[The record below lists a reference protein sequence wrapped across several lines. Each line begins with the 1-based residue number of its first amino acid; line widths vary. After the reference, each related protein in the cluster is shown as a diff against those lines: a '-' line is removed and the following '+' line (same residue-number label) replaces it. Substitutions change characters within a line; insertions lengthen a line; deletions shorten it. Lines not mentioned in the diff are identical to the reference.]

1 MSESNDAAG
10 RTPGDPPAPTAPV
23 PDPGEPEATT
33 AGRRRDWPGTVR
45 DISTKGWLVTLLAIV
60 VALVVGSLLVIVSSP
75 RVAETSTYFFA
86 RPWDTIYASIDAV
99 YGAYQAM
106 FRGSIWDFRADT
118 LTGALQPLSNT
129 LVNAVPLILAGLG
142 LAIGF
147 RAGLFNIGGQGQII
161 LGAIVATYIGFSW
174 ELPFLVHLLI
184 AVLGGAL
191 GGAAWAS
198 IAGLLKAR
206 TGANEVIVTIMLNSI
221 AGFLILYVLK
231 TTVFGGERPNGQ
243 TSFRVD
249 PDATYPLLLGADF
262 RLHAGF
268 LLAILAAMFTWWFLE
283 RSTWGFELRAVGA
296 NPEAARTAGIS
307 VPKAIFVAMAVSGA
321 LCGLAGTAPVLGTEQ
336 YLSLGVAG
344 TYGFDAITVA
354 LLGRSRPWGTFF
366 AGLLFGALRSGG
378 TLMSTTNTTPLE
390 GAPASMPIEF
400 ILVLQSVIVLFIAAP
415 PLVRWIFRLP
425 DPARRKKPAAASAQR
440 SSTTEGDDL
449 APAGAVG
456 TGRGTGTGGATTGS
470 STTTSTSTNT
480 STREDS

>member
-1 MSESNDAAG
+1 MTESNAAAA
-10 RTPGDPPAPTAPV
+10 RVPGDPAAGPV
-23 PDPGEPEATT
+23 AGPGEEEST
-33 AGRRRDWPGTVR
+33 ASGRRRDWPRTLR
-45 DISTKGWLVTLLAIV
+45 DISTKGWLVTVLAIV
-60 VALVVGSLLVIVSSP
+60 VALVVGSILVIVSSP
-75 RVAETSTYFFA
+75 RVAETSSYFFA
-86 RPWDTIYASIDAV
+86 RPWDTIYAAIDAV

-106 FRGSIWDFRADT
+106 FRGAIWDFRADS

-129 LVNAVPLILAGLG
+129 LVNSVPLILAGLG

-174 ELPFLVHLLI
+174 DLPVVLHLLVAI
-184 AVLGGAL
+184 VGGAV
-191 GGAAWAS
+191 GGAAYAS
-198 IAGLLKAR
+198 IAGILKAR

-221 AGFLILYVLK
+221 AGFLVLYVLK
-231 TTVFGGERPNGQ
+231 STVFGGERPNGQ

-262 RLHAGF
+262 RLHAG
-268 LLAILAAMFTWWFLE
+268 LIVAILAAVFTWWFLE

-296 NPEAARTAGIS
+296 NPDAARTAGIS
-307 VPKAIFVAMAVSGA
+307 VPKATIVAMAVSGA
-321 LCGLAGTAPVLGTEQ
+321 LCGLAATGPVLGTEK

-366 AGLLFGALRSGG
+366 AGLLFGALRAGG

-390 GAPASMPIEF
+390 GAPAAMPIEF

-415 PLVRWIFRLP
+415 PLVRWIFHLP
-425 DPARRKKPAAASAQR
+425 DPTRPARKRRESRRSGTSRSAR
-440 SSTTEGDDL
+440 GSRRGTDAT
-449 APAGAVG
+449 APADDAAD
-456 TGRGTGTGGATTGS
+456 ATATADAR
-470 STTTSTSTNT
+470 TSTSEE
-480 STREDS
+480 S